1 MIHHI
6 IEKQSFTFPP
16 ESIKISKNSITIPL
30 DVYNS
35 VIDAIALHSNTDAL
49 KVFNSYSGSLIID
62 ENGHYLIDIIHQFID
77 NSETIYNINF
87 SLTIISTNKNI
98 QIIFNGEYTKYPS
111 IDLDIGSI

>member
-16 ESIKISKNSITIPL
+16 ESIKISKNSITKPL